1 MNKTIYE
8 DYKYCMQDVG
18 SVYIGTKYTMQEIV
32 DDNRI
37 PFKFQ
42 LLVERY
48 ILPESDLED
57 TLETQLYYLSPKSF
71 VVKIYEQ
78 LKGRVKINILE
89 DKRTLTGKVKREY
102 VTRMISI
109 KQLASMSVEEKE
121 QAGVVVQE
129 LVISKLALMGF

>member
-1 MNKTIYE
+1 MNKTSYE

-18 SVYIGTKYTMQEIV
+18 SVYIGTKYTLQEIL
-32 DDNRI
+32 DDNSI

-57 TLETQLYYLSPKSF
+57 TLETQLYYLSNKSF
-71 VVKIYEQ
+71 IVKIYGQ

-89 DKRTLTGKVKREY
+89 DKKSLSGKIKREY
-102 VTRMISI
+102 VTRMIPV
-109 KQLASMSVEEKE
+109 KQLADMSVEEKK

>member
-8 DYKYCMQDVG
+8 DYKYCMQDVS
-18 SVYIGTKYTMQEIV
+18 SVYIGSKYTFREIR
-32 DDNRI
+32 DESTI

-48 ILPESDLED
+48 ILPEADLED
-57 TLETQLYYLSPKSF
+57 TLETQLYYLQDTSF
-71 VVKIYEQ
+71 IVKIYEQ

-89 DKRTLTGKVKREY
+89 DKKTLTGKVKREY
-102 VTRMISI
+102 TTKLIPIR
-109 KQLASMSVEEKE
+109 QLVEMSVEDKEK
-121 QAGVVVQE
+121 AGVVVQE